1 MANSLLQN
9 LTNVTTTSDSDVLYI
24 VTNPASTPADGK
36 ITVGELANSVLSKVY
51 FRPED
56 SPFAVG
62 GGDDTAAIQWAIDQA
77 AVVPMAGMKF
87 QSSGGTFQGGAD
99 APGSGAVLLTRP
111 VYDVSTVILKH
122 RVMLEGIGWGV
133 QLRQIANTNG
143 PVVRN
148 KFDSTAHAKYN
159 IIRNLTVRG
168 NRANQTTANV
178 GILLEGDATNNY
190 TNPIDEDYD
199 ANSVI
204 DNVYVWD
211 CKGDGIRLIGAGGV
225 FVRGC
230 KVRSC
235 DGNGIYSFQDNNIDN
250 CDIGWSGLAG
260 LTVVGDS
267 CRVTNVKCWYS
278 GQITASSGHGFYLTA
293 DSGVISGC
301 TAQDNKAAGF
311 LWDGAFGW
319 AGSALEAD
327 NNDSAGSDY
336 PGFDFFGSQYCQ
348 VMGIARNRYNAGA
361 TAGTQ
366 SIGLRHRGSS
376 TLNDIRLVAAAGVW
390 GVLTASS
397 GDTVKSGSTIVI
409 NGTAL

>member
-9 LTNVTTTSDSDVLYI
+9 LPNQTTAAESDVLYI
-24 VTNPASTPADGK
+24 VTDPAGTPTDGK
-36 ITVGELANSVLSKVY
+36 ITVGELGNAVLSKVY

-56 SPFAVG
+56 SPHTVG
-62 GGDDTAAIQWAIDQA
+62 SGDDTAAIQWAIDQA
-77 AVVPMAGMKF
+77 AAVAMDGMKF
-87 QSSGGTFQGGAD
+87 QSVGGAFQGGAD

-111 VYDVSTVILKH
+111 VYDVSTIVLKH

-133 QLRQIANTNG
+133 QLRQIASTNG
-143 PVVRN
+143 PVIRN
-148 KFDSTAHAKYN
+148 KYDSEAHSKYN

-168 NRANQTTANV
+168 NRANQTNANA

-190 TNPIDEDYD
+190 SNPLDEDYD
-199 ANSVI
+199 AVCVI

-260 LTVVGDS
+260 LVVSGDS

-301 TAQDNKAAGF
+301 TSQDNQAAGF
-311 LWDGAFGW
+311 VWDGAYGW
-319 AGSALEAD
+319 AASALEAD
-327 NNDSAGSDY
+327 NNDRSAADY
-336 PGFDFFGSQYCQ
+336 PGFDFWNSQYCQ
-348 VMGIARNRYNAGA
+348 VMGIARNRYNVAA

-366 SIGLRHRGSS
+366 SIGLRHRGGA

-390 GVLTASS
+390 GVLTTSS
-397 GDTVKSGSTIVI
+397 GDTVKNASTIVI